1 MSFTKKIASLGIC
14 IVLTGFSAVAQR
26 KVTDPKHENHYSV
39 KTIDTPEY
47 TIEFSN
53 AHSQKTFTLVKIK
66 IINKT
71 NDYLLYK
78 SNETVFRYGSTDVKV
93 TGGGGMFGN
102 ASIYIEPKGTETKTL
117 KVSSGMSDFH
127 VDNLKL
133 ELNGFYRVS
142 ATGTVITAPNFQL
155 PASKNDFTA
164 GPFECSLLKA
174 KQETG
179 ETAAKFNCVYKGDNI
194 GIVSPAKLNVLTKG
208 ELKYA
213 NDNRK
218 DKTKLLAP
226 KDDYKFE
233 AVFHIE
239 GKILDMQ
246 FATLFIE
253 WNDTFSESKA
263 VALSANTAD
272 FVLNPE
278 ETLLKNK

>member
-1 MSFTKKIASLGIC
+1 MAFSKKITTLGIC
-14 IVLTGFSAVAQR
+14 FTLAAFSAFAQR
-26 KVTDPKHENHYSV
+26 PVTDPKHENHYSV

-53 AHSQKTFTLVKIK
+53 AHSQQTFTLVKIK
-66 IINKT
+66 ITNKT

-78 SNETVFRYGSTDVKV
+78 SNETVFKYGSTDVPVK
-93 TGGGGMFGN
+93 GGGGMFGKE
-102 ASIYIEPKGTETKTL
+102 SIYIEPKGIETKTL
-117 KVSSGMSDFH
+117 KVSSGMSNFH
-127 VDNLKL
+127 VESLKA
-133 ELNGFYRVS
+133 ELKGFYRVS
-142 ATGTVITAPNFQL
+142 AKGTVVPAANFQL

-164 GPFECSLLKA
+164 GPFECSLLKS

-179 ETAAKFNCVYKGDNI
+179 ETSAKFNCVYQGDNVA
-194 GIVSPAKLNVLTKG
+194 IVSPAKLNVLTKG
-208 ELKYA
+208 DQKYA

-218 DKTKLLAP
+218 DKTKLLEP

-263 VALSANTAD
+263 VPLSSNTAD